1 MKTHY
6 TITPIGG
13 VKEIGSNMALV
24 ETTSEQI
31 IIDAG
36 ILFPYEDFFDI
47 NYLIPDLTA
56 LDRSKLSTLVITHG
70 HEDHIGA
77 VAHVIQYHPEIKI
90 YAPPF
95 AASLI
100 RRKLDEKKISHKI
113 TVYKEADVLSFKEV
127 DIHPVH
133 VNHSIPQTFGMII
146 QDKKKFS
153 STVYIS
159 DFKYDEQTPFE
170 KVMNVQKINDL
181 ISSSPLRLAM
191 LDSTNI
197 LDSKK
202 THSEN
207 ELVNDI
213 EELIQNYPTRLFVTF
228 FSSNIH
234 RMQIILQAAAKAGK
248 KVLIQGR
255 SIHSYLEAA
264 KENKL
269 IDFDE
274 SILINEDQ
282 FSRDMNKLVV
292 LVSGC
297 QGDFFSA
304 LRRLIDGEISWLK
317 LRPDDLLVFS
327 SKVIPGNEKKISR
340 LINKV
345 YEQEA
350 SVTTAREKLI
360 HASGH
365 PGKADLR
372 EVLKKISFTDFI
384 PIHGESYFL
393 SKAIEFI
400 KAEFPH
406 IRPHLIY
413 NHTQVSLNDSGELD
427 LEPQVPREP
436 ILIHGL
442 GLPIERKKISER
454 RKMACGGSVFISIRK
469 EKDSFKIS
477 MDFLGIPDLGDKVEV
492 IENALHDELAG
503 SLKNKDQKIQADEL
517 KILTRKLVNNFLGY
531 KPVTVVHI
539 I

>member
-1 MKTHY
+1 MKNYY
-6 TITPIGG
+6 TLTPIGG
-13 VKEIGSNMALV
+13 VKEIGSNMMLV
-24 ETTSEQI
+24 ETTNEQI

-47 NYLIPDLTA
+47 NYLIPDLNS
-56 LDRSKLSTLVITHG
+56 LNRKKLTTLVITHG

-77 VAHVIQYHPEIKI
+77 VSHVIEFHPEIKVF
-90 YAPPF
+90 APPF

-100 RRKLDEKKISHKI
+100 RRKLEERKISHQI
-113 TVYKEADVLSFKEV
+113 SVYRENDVLNFKEV

-133 VNHSIPQTFGMII
+133 VNHSIPQTFGLVI
-146 QDKKKFS
+146 QDKKRMAS
-153 STVYIS
+153 SVYIS
-159 DFKYDEQTPFE
+159 DFKYDEHTPFE
-170 KVMNVQKINDL
+170 KVMDIKKINDL
-181 ISSSPLRLAM
+181 ISTSPLRLA
-191 LDSTNI
+191 LFDSTNI
-197 LDSKK
+197 LDDKK
-202 THSEN
+202 TNSEQ
-207 ELVNDI
+207 ELVYDL
-213 EELIQNYPTRLFVTF
+213 EELIKTYPTRMFITF

-234 RMQIILQAAAKAGK
+234 RMQTIFQAAAKAGK

-269 IDFDE
+269 ITFDE
-274 SILINEDQ
+274 SILINEEE

-297 QGDFFSA
+297 QGDFYSA
-304 LRRLIDGEISWLK
+304 LRRLIDGEISWMK

-345 YEQEA
+345 YEQDA
-350 SVTTAREKLI
+350 KVTTAREKLI

-365 PGKADLR
+365 PGKTDLR
-372 EVLKKISFTDFI
+372 EVLSKINFTDYI

-400 KAEFPH
+400 NKEFPK
-406 IRPHLIY
+406 IKTHLIY
-413 NHTQVSLNDSGELD
+413 NFTTVSLLESGVID
-427 LEPQVPREP
+427 TEPGEALEP

-454 RKMACGGSVFISIRK
+454 RKMACMGSIFITIK
-469 EKDSFKIS
+469 KNKDDLKLAL
-477 MDFLGIPDLGDKVEV
+477 DFVGIPDLGEKVQV
-492 IENALHDELAG
+492 IKDAIQDEMQNLR
-503 SLKNKDQKIQADEL
+503 NKDEKIQADEI
-517 KILTRKLVNNFLGY
+517 KILARKLVNNFLGY